1 MNILKNRLRSVSL
14 GALLGLTVAAG
25 PGCMTT
31 DAVTGQPSRNVYAL
45 RDDIQIGDRVH
56 KDLIENLAAQGIAVN
71 QDPVRLAQL
80 ERMVQRIGA
89 VSHIPDFPYHI
100 TLVHSDKPNALAAP
114 GGKIVVFEGLYAGSN
129 RLVEDEDELAAV
141 VAHEIAHATCR
152 HVTKSMTRALP
163 VELALVGAAIVA
175 EATETEKITPVL
187 GGTML
192 VYKGL
197 VLTAY
202 SRQDEEEA
210 DRIGMEY
217 MARAGFDP
225 AAAVRLWERV
235 GQTRRSSTPG
245 FLNYLS
251 THPSATDRH
260 RNLSRLLPAMHL
272 IYERTRGGTPEPV
285 RRHVDVGTGL

>member
-1 MNILKNRLRSVSL
+1 MIGLKYRLHIVSL
-14 GALLGLTVAAG
+14 GALLGLALVAG
-25 PGCMTT
+25 SGCMTV
-31 DAVTGQPSRNVYAL
+31 DPVTGQPSRNFYQPQ
-45 RDDIQIGDRVH
+45 DDIQIGTRVH
-56 KDLIENLAAQGIAVN
+56 ANLVGNLQAQSIPIN
-71 QDPVRLAQL
+71 QDPARLAQL
-80 ERMVQRIGA
+80 ETMVQRIGA
-89 VSHIPDFPYHI
+89 ISHIPDFPYKV
-100 TLVHSDKPNALAAP
+100 TLVHSNVANALAAP
-114 GGKIVVFEGLYAGSN
+114 GGQLVVFEGLYAGDN
-129 RLVEDEDELAAV
+129 RLVEDEDELATV

-163 VELALVGAAIVA
+163 VELAMMGAAIYAEVA
-175 EATETEKITPVL
+175 EKDKITSVL

-217 MARAGFDP
+217 MARAGYDP

-235 GQTRRSSTPG
+235 GSSRQPTTAG

-260 RNLSRLLPAMHL
+260 RNLSRLLPAMQR
-272 IYERTRGGTPEPV
+272 IYERTRDGAPEPV
-285 RRHVDVGTGL
+285 LRHMAPLNL